1 MIYRKKISIVL
12 FYYYYIMDTQLFKIT
27 VQHSFNR
34 FPYWWFKC
42 TTDCI
47 VEASTLDEALTL
59 LDLAYKSKY
68 PDRKNIQYVKTLI
81 LGETEF
87 LLKEKNTFSK
97 SND

>member
-1 MIYRKKISIVL
+1 
-12 FYYYYIMDTQLFKIT
+12 MDTKLFKIT
-27 VQHSFNR
+27 VQHYFNR
-34 FPYWWFKC
+34 FQYWWC